1 MLTYPEQNLTDHI
14 DAQSSRHAVVIGSGF
29 GGLAS
34 AIRLSAKGYR
44 VTVLEKLDG
53 PGGRAYVFNDSGFVF
68 DSGPTIVTAPW
79 LLDEIWEL
87 CGRKVCQD
95 LDLRSLPLF
104 YDVRFDDGSVF
115 TLSGDN
121 TAMRAE
127 ISKFSPED
135 VKNFQSF
142 MAQSQKIY
150 EYGFEELANVSF
162 DRLSTMLKAVPKI
175 LALGGYR
182 TVYSM
187 VSKYIK
193 HPKLRIA
200 LSLHPLLIGGNPFSV
215 TAMYCLINYLE
226 NKWGVHF
233 VMGGT
238 GNLVHALVTLLERNN
253 GQIRYNSEVARI
265 NVENGRAKGVTLLSG
280 DKIDADVVVCNAD
293 AAWTYQN
300 LLGASPRKRW
310 TRGKLKR
317 TRYSMG
323 VFVWYFG
330 TRCKYP
336 DVPHHSMILGPRYRE
351 LLKDIFRRKRLSSD
365 FSLYL
370 HRPTATDASMAPDGC
385 DTFYALV
392 PVPHLDAG
400 IDWKALG
407 PEFRDRIQARLEST
421 VLPGLSEN
429 VVCSHY
435 LTPKDFESRYYSYKG
450 AGFGPEPVIWQSAWF
465 RAHNRSEEVDNL
477 YLVGAS
483 THPGAGIPGVLTSA
497 RVVTEGIPHACEL
510 V

>member
-14 DAQSSRHAVVIGSGF
+14 EAHSSRHAVVIGSGF

-34 AIRLSAKGYR
+34 AIRLSAKGYK

-53 PGGRAYVFNDSGFVF
+53 PGGRAYVFNDSGFIF

-79 LLDEIWEL
+79 LLDELWEL
-87 CGRKVCQD
+87 CGREVHQD

-115 TLSGDN
+115 TLSGDHN
-121 TAMRAE
+121 AMRAE

-135 VKNFQSF
+135 VQNFERF
-142 MAQSQKIY
+142 MTQSQKIY

-162 DRLSTMLKAVPKI
+162 DRLSTMLRAVPKI
-175 LALGGYR
+175 LSLGGYR

-238 GNLVHALVTLLERNN
+238 GNLVHALVGLLQRNN
-253 GQIRYNSEVARI
+253 GKICYNSEVARI
-265 NVENGRAKGVTLLSG
+265 NVEDGEAKGVTLLSG
-280 DKIDADVVVCNAD
+280 EKIDADIVVCNAD

-330 TRCKYP
+330 TQCKYP
-336 DVPHHSMILGPRYRE
+336 DVPHHSMILGPRYKE

-400 IDWKALG
+400 IDWETLG

-429 VVCSHY
+429 LVCSHY
-435 LTPKDFESRYYSYKG
+435 LTPKDFETRYNSYKG

-497 RVVTEGIPHACEL
+497 RVVTEGIPNACEL

>member
-1 MLTYPEQNLTDHI
+1 M
-14 DAQSSRHAVVIGSGF
+14 
-29 GGLAS
+29 
-34 AIRLSAKGYR
+34 
-44 VTVLEKLDG
+44 
-53 PGGRAYVFNDSGFVF
+53 
-68 DSGPTIVTAPW
+68 
-79 LLDEIWEL
+79 
-87 CGRKVCQD
+87 
-95 LDLRSLPLF
+95 
-104 YDVRFDDGSVF
+104 
-115 TLSGDN
+115 
-121 TAMRAE
+121 
-127 ISKFSPED
+127 
-135 VKNFQSF
+135 
-142 MAQSQKIY
+142 
-150 EYGFEELANVSF
+150 
-162 DRLSTMLKAVPKI
+162 
-175 LALGGYR
+175 
-182 TVYSM
+182 
-187 VSKYIK
+187 
-193 HPKLRIA
+193 
-200 LSLHPLLIGGNPFSV
+200 
-215 TAMYCLINYLE
+215 
-226 NKWGVHF
+226 
-233 VMGGT
+233 
-238 GNLVHALVTLLERNN
+238 
-253 GQIRYNSEVARI
+253 
-265 NVENGRAKGVTLLSG
+265 TLLSG

-421 VLPGLSEN
+421 VLPRLSEN

-435 LTPKDFESRYYSYKG
+435 LTPKDFESRYNSYKG